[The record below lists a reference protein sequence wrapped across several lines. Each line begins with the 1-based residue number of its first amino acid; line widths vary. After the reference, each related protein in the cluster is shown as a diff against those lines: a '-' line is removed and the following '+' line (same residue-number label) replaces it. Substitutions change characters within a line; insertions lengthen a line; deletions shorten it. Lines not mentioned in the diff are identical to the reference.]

1 MKKLLLQLFVLL
13 FINVKSTEI
22 CKEIWKMENN
32 VNGNILYGVRLNLCS
47 TDNLN
52 LDKITI
58 DSLALAPSSSLVSSL
73 APSPFSYKNL
83 NISNYNISSP
93 SSSPSPTPSS

>member
-52 LDKITI
+52 IDKITI
-58 DSLALAPSSSLVSSL
+58 DSLALATSSSLE
-73 APSPFSYKNL
+73 
-83 NISNYNISSP
+83 
-93 SSSPSPTPSS
+93 